1 MEENTVKPGL
11 FEKGGKLGWLHSSWD
26 AFDTFLRVPSTVTA
40 KGAHV
45 RDSIDLKRVMI
56 IVVVALVPAALFG
69 MWNVGYQHNLAV
81 GDLPGFWNQFFW
93 GLLKVLPLYLVSYI
107 VGLGIEFG
115 SAQIKNEEV
124 NEGYLVSGMIIPLI
138 VPVDVP
144 LWMLAIAVAFAV
156 IFGKE
161 VFGGTGMNFLNPAL
175 LCRAFLFFSYPSAMS
190 GSEVWIANR
199 CGADAITGAT
209 PLSFLSEGTQA
220 MGALD
225 GAGFC
230 FWNMFAGTIPGSVGE
245 TSVIAI
251 LLGAA
256 ILIWTGVASWKV
268 MVSSV
273 AGGLFI
279 GWLGTACGIT
289 DVPAYYQLVMGGF
302 AFGTVFMATDP
313 VTSAQTEKGKWIY
326 GFLVGALCVTV
337 RLFNPGYAEGMM
349 LAILL
354 MNTFAPLI
362 DHCVTSSATKKRIK
376 KYTTA
381 A

>member
-1 MEENTVKPGL
+1 MTMEENTVKPGL
-11 FEKGGKLGWLHSSWD
+11 FEKGGKLGWLHSTWD
-26 AFDTFLRVPSTVTA
+26 AFDTFLRVPATVTS

-45 RDSIDLKRVMI
+45 RDSIDIKRVMI
-56 IVVVALVPAALFG
+56 IVVLALVPAALFG
-69 MWNVGYQHNLAV
+69 MWNVGYQHHLVV
-81 GDLPGFWNQFFW
+81 GDLPGFWHQFWW
-93 GLLKVLPLYLVSYI
+93 GLWKVIPLYLVAYI
-107 VGLGIEFG
+107 VGLGIEFA
-115 SAQIKNEEV
+115 SAQIKGEEV
-124 NEGYLVSGMIIPLI
+124 NEGYLVSGMLIPLI

-144 LWMLAIAVAFAV
+144 LWMLALAVAFAV

-175 LCRAFLFFSYPSAMS
+175 LCRAFLFFSYPSSMS
-190 GSEVWIANR
+190 GSQVWIAHR

-209 PLSFLSEGTQA
+209 PLSYMSEG
-220 MGALD
+220 MGSIS
-225 GAGFC
+225 GAGFD

-251 LLGAA
+251 LIGAF
-256 ILIWTGVASWKV
+256 ILLWTGVASWKI
-268 MVSSV
+268 MLSSV
-273 AGGLFI
+273 AGALFV
-279 GWLGTACGIT
+279 GWLGTAFGVT

-313 VTSAQTEKGKWIY
+313 VTSAQTECGKWIY
-326 GFLVGALCVTV
+326 GFLIGALCITV

-362 DHCVTSSATKKRIK
+362 DHCVTTNATKRRAK
-376 KYTTA
+376 KVSIA
-381 A
+381 